1 MTRRVLRWLIRLTC
15 SFLFAVGLF
24 YACTVYYVVDH
35 MGGSATFPADC
46 GIVFGTAVWPV
57 FDKEGD
63 IVNSTAG
70 PGIRRRV
77 SAAAELIKKG
87 SLHRLFLT
95 GGKGE
100 GIQKSEG
107 TVMREYALKLG
118 IPAEKITI
126 EDEARSTWENLE
138 NTRPLTS
145 DCSSFVAISDSYH
158 LARIALQAHAQGW
171 EVQTYP
177 AAPVPS
183 RAFTVQSVLREAVG
197 IDYLVFTSLSR

>member
-1 MTRRVLRWLIRLTC
+1 MTRRVLRWIIHLSLSIVLPV
-15 SFLFAVGLF
+15 ALF

-35 MGGSATFPADC
+35 MGGSASFPADC

-57 FDKEGD
+57 FDKKGD

-77 SAAAELIKKG
+77 SAAAKLIKKG
-87 SLHRLFLT
+87 SLRRLFLT

-100 GIQKSEG
+100 GIQKSEAS
-107 TVMREYALKLG
+107 VMREYALTLG
-118 IPAEKITI
+118 VSAETITV
-126 EDEARSTWENLE
+126 EEHSRSTWENLK
-138 NTRPLTS
+138 NTRPLTLG
-145 DCSSFVAISDSYH
+145 CSSFVAFSDGYH
-158 LARIALQAHAQGW
+158 LARIALQAHVQGW

-183 RAFTVQSVLREAVG
+183 RAFTVQSVLREALG
-197 IDYLVFTSLSR
+197 IDLLVLERLLT